1 MKEKCFS
8 NFPVTLKRGDG
19 IYVQNKRTKLRSDQI
34 KTSNSYLYYLSDALV
49 IVIKTGR
56 SSKLDFNILSTAQG
70 CIRISGM
77 GQSTSSIK
85 VILMQT
91 FNSMWDLKDLTLLS
105 MRKAML
111 IVMDECWTLYRHRL
125 ASCIIFHTSKWVQTV
140 LLQEKGRLTI
150 RAKARLLRIQYWDY
164 SQLLHHSFR
173 EEHR

>member
-56 SSKLDFNILSTAQG
+56 SSKSDFNIPSTAQG

-91 FNSMWDLKDLTLLS
+91 FNSVWDLKDLTLLS

-111 IVMDECWTLYRHRL
+111 IVMDEC
-125 ASCIIFHTSKWVQTV
+125 
-140 LLQEKGRLTI
+140 
-150 RAKARLLRIQYWDY
+150 
-164 SQLLHHSFR
+164 
-173 EEHR
+173 